1 METFPKFTNYT
12 ENFKGTLDHIFYNK
26 DRLEVT
32 HLLETPEELQLV
44 REKGLPSTLYPSDH
58 VRIEAILRLK

>member
-1 METFPKFTNYT
+1 MPKFTNYT

-32 HLLETPEELQLV
+32 HLLEIPDVSQAG
-44 REKGLPSTLYPSDH
+44 RDKGLPSLLFPSDH
-58 VRIEAILRLK
+58 VRIESILQLK